1 MELPSIDEIF
11 KEMRFAATKPVTSS
25 VDSGRK
31 NNSDMDSNSVMVRTE
46 LNKDRP
52 ESIVL
57 KEKSLAIQKPAKFNK
72 IAMFDF
78 SEAKR
83 PISVSSLVKCNS
95 EQQFMTEQSSVG
107 DIHQDTRDHYLRSN
121 DKILMGQH
129 SELFSR
135 AGTTGQTG
143 SSRPVPA
150 GSAAGGH
157 REERHD

>member
-1 MELPSIDEIF
+1 MELPSIDDIF

-31 NNSDMDSNSVMVRTE
+31 NNSDMGSNSVMVRTE

-57 KEKSLAIQKPAKFNK
+57 KEKSLAVQKPAKFNK
-72 IAMFDF
+72 TTMLDF

-95 EQQFMTEQSSVG
+95 EQ
-107 DIHQDTRDHYLRSN
+107 
-121 DKILMGQH
+121 
-129 SELFSR
+129 
-135 AGTTGQTG
+135 
-143 SSRPVPA
+143 
-150 GSAAGGH
+150 
-157 REERHD
+157 